1 MHSNIAMKQ
10 ILIVEDYRE
19 AAETF
24 KELLEILGH
33 QVQCAMTGA
42 EAEERIVQGKFDL
55 IFMDLNLPDISGI
68 ELVGR
73 LKQKLGDDSETK
85 FAAVS
90 GFSSSDSQGT
100 RAREQFD
107 FYLEKPIDL
116 VSLDRLLASI

>member
-1 MHSNIAMKQ
+1 MKQ

-33 QVQCAMTGA
+33 EVRCALSGA
-42 EAEERIVQGKFDL
+42 EAEKMISQAEFDL
-55 IFMDLNLPDISGI
+55 VFMDLNLPDISGI
-68 ELVGR
+68 ELASR
-73 LKQKLGDDSETK
+73 LKQKLGSDSGTR

-90 GFSSSDSQGT
+90 GFSSMDSQGA
-100 RAREQFD
+100 RAQEQFD